1 MLCMRMVCCIVDGAF
16 DGARVYDV
24 LRAQLGVSDG
34 CVRRAKHVAGG
45 IQLDGVPARA
55 NAPVRAGQQVALAI
69 DAPGMPGS
77 ATDMAPQAGT
87 VDVVHCDDDVLV
99 VDKPAGLVMYPSPGH
114 PDGTLANQV
123 AAWLLAQGRRC
134 GLHAVQRLDAGTS
147 GLVVFALHSFAKER
161 LAAQLHTDAFV
172 REYAAVCEGWMEPD
186 AGTIDVPVGLL
197 SRSPNVFGV
206 TREGKSAV
214 THYQVV
220 ERGRTLVGEPCSLV
234 RLRLETGRTHQIRI
248 HLAHVGHPLV
258 GDDAY
263 GCASSL
269 IARPALHSQQVVF
282 AHPVTGERVA
292 CESPLPP
299 DIAALLASV

>member
-1 MLCMRMVCCIVDGAF
+1 MVCCIVDGAR

-34 CVRRAKHVAGG
+34 CVRRAKHVPGG
-45 IQLDGVPARA
+45 IQLDGVPVRA
-55 NAPVRAGQQVALAI
+55 NAPVRAGQHVALAI

-77 ATDMAPQAGT
+77 ATDMAPQAGA
-87 VDVVHCDDDVLV
+87 VDVAFCDDDVLV

-114 PDGTLANQV
+114 PDGTLANRV
-123 AAWLLAQGRRC
+123 AAWLLAQGRQC

-161 LAAQLHTDAFV
+161 LTAQLHTDAFV
-172 REYAAVCEGWMEPD
+172 REYVAVCEGWLKPD
-186 AGTIDVPVGLL
+186 VGSIEAPVGLL

-206 TREGKSAV
+206 TPEGKPALTRFRV
-214 THYQVV
+214 M
-220 ERGRTLVGEPCSLV
+220 ERRSTPAGEPCSIV

-248 HLAHVGHPLV
+248 HMAHVGHPLV

-263 GCASSL
+263 GRASSF
-269 IARPALHSQQVVF
+269 IARPALHSQRVVF

-299 DIAALLASV
+299 DVAALTASV